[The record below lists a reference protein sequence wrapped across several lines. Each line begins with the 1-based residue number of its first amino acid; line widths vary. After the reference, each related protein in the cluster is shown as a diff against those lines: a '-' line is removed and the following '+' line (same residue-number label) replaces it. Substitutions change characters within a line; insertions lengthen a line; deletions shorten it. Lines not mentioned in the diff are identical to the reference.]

1 MSVEPSV
8 ELEQEGEIE
17 VLGESTSVTLC
28 QPQIQHDPT
37 WDQTW
42 IAAVLSLQLTA

>member
-1 MSVEPSV
+1 
-8 ELEQEGEIE
+8 
-17 VLGESTSVTLC
+17 VTLC

-42 IAAVLSLQLTA
+42 IAAVLSLQLTAWARAGPFESPKYESEFLST